1 MNKKTKMWVG
11 VAVVAA
17 AAYYFWNKK
26 KTADAAAAKTAAAP
40 AANMVGFNQVGDNM
54 RPFAEMESTGQS
66 K

>member
-1 MNKKTKMWVG
+1 MNKKTKMLVG

-26 KTADAAAAKTAAAP
+26 KKDDAAKAAAP
-40 AANMVGFNQVGDNM
+40 KATFVKMTGEVGPV
-54 RPFAEMESTGQS
+54 T

>member
-26 KTADAAAAKTAAAP
+26 KTDDAAKTAAPKAF
-40 AANMVGFNQVGDNM
+40 AQMTGEVGPV
-54 RPFAEMESTGQS
+54 T